1 MSEDRFTVAKIT
13 TQEVRDQALK
23 VFDVVYVQ
31 EKGWVGNLEE
41 MLPKDDLNR
50 EEVDWFAVFDE
61 GKVVGVVRVLYEIP
75 MELYKEYGFELS
87 IPGLDVEKF
96 VAENKIAEVG
106 RFAVYP
112 DYRKQIRAV
121 ALLMREAGMAAYN
134 RGWTHFIT
142 DVFEDDPNTPHG
154 FHERVLGF
162 KEVATHMHGELKTD
176 SRRITMLLDL
186 NEAAKRMTAKKG
198 WFYRFLRP
206 KKLRTDKDSVSS

>member
-13 TQEVRDQALK
+13 TTEIRDQALE

-31 EKGWVGNLEE
+31 EKGWVGNLQE
-41 MLPKDDLNR
+41 MLPLEDLDR
-50 EEVDWFAVFDE
+50 TEVDWFAVFDK
-61 GKVVGVVRVLYEIP
+61 GVVVGVVRVLYEIP
-75 MELYKEYGFELS
+75 MELYKEYGFQLS

-106 RFAVYP
+106 RFAVLP
-112 DYRKQIRAV
+112 AYRKQIRAV

-134 RGWTHFIT
+134 KGWTHFIT

-186 NEAAKRMTAKKG
+186 NEAAKRMSAKKG

-206 KKLRTDKDSVSS
+206 KKMRAE